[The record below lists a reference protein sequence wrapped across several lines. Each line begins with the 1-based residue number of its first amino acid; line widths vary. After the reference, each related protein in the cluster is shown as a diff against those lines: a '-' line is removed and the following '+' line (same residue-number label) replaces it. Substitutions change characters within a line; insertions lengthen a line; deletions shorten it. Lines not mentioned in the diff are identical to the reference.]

1 MPHAQ
6 LQSLLPAAA
15 LALRTMPQAHMG
27 LSGRDE
33 AKCVA
38 ANGVLTVSQMRL
50 HPISDVMHATSTSR
64 CASYTSSA
72 ATRTRCGEPLHAPMP
87 AQCASVSSS
96 VLRACSRLVLI
107 GSCLLVILEAPYSS
121 CKPCA
126 TSFHFDHSAP
136 RAQPALT
143 QGHGGHVRLN
153 DCGQVK

>member
-1 MPHAQ
+1 MPHGQ

-87 AQCASVSSS
+87 AQCASVSRS
-96 VLRACSRLVLI
+96 VQQACSSPVLI
-107 GSCLLVILEAPYSS
+107 GSCLLDILEAP
-121 CKPCA
+121 CGPVVPQ
-126 TSFHFDHSAP
+126 FHFDHSAP
-136 RAQPALT
+136 TAAPAFAL
-143 QGHGGHVRLN
+143 VAL
-153 DCGQVK
+153 VV